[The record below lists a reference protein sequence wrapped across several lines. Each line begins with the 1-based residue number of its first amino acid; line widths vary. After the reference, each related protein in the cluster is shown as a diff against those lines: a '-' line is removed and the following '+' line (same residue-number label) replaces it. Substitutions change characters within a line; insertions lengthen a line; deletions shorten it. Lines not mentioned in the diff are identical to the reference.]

1 MEREIVEEITGSGPA
16 IEKRSAPVGL
26 KRDEYL
32 LWLMGAD
39 PYNQPKIELRCH
51 SCKLLVW
58 ENDPGLRITRDMIR
72 CAACDAAVQT
82 LKAAWGVNKWPTEE
96 FKQLDPKTKANLF
109 ATNRINGGNVKEAYA
124 MTCAKKRFEQRT
136 EADKSTMRP
145 LSYWVNLG
153 YCKDKIKKLI
163 PKENQHYDSVTQA
176 WHYRL
181 PNSDRCKVTEVE
193 QDTKDILTEMRC
205 DTGVLQKIAKV
216 APKPVKKKV
225 RCVKKDAP
233 KPQAAQSEVKL
244 LKRRPRKD
252 CKRIEDLA
260 LGRAPFVMFSTQ
272 VCVSVARQLPS
283 ASPLTVKMRHNR
295 KACRTYSM
303 TAITIGRPR
312 SGGSMTLTS
321 LTIYT
326 R

>member
-1 MEREIVEEITGSGPA
+1 
-16 IEKRSAPVGL
+16 
-26 KRDEYL
+26 
-32 LWLMGAD
+32 
-39 PYNQPKIELRCH
+39 
-51 SCKLLVW
+51 
-58 ENDPGLRITRDMIR
+58 
-72 CAACDAAVQT
+72 
-82 LKAAWGVNKWPTEE
+82 
-96 FKQLDPKTKANLF
+96 
-109 ATNRINGGNVKEAYA
+109 
-124 MTCAKKRFEQRT
+124 MTCAKKRFEQRA
-136 EADKSTMRP
+136 EADKSRMRP

-163 PKENQHYDSVTQA
+163 PKENQHNDSVTQA

-181 PNSDRCKVTEVE
+181 SNSDRCKVTEVE
-193 QDTKDILTEMRC
+193 QDTKDILREMRC
-205 DTGVLQKIAKV
+205 DTGVLQKIATV
-216 APKPVKKKV
+216 PLKPVKKKKA
-225 RCVKKDAP
+225 RCVKKDAL
-233 KPQAAQSEVKL
+233 KPQAAKSDGKL

-260 LGRAPFVMFSTQ
+260 SGRAPFVMFSTQ

-295 KACRTYSM
+295 KAGRTYSM

-312 SGGSMTLTS
+312 LGGSMTLTS

>member
-1 MEREIVEEITGSGPA
+1 MHA
-16 IEKRSAPVGL
+16 QKDAAP
-26 KRDEYL
+26 
-32 LWLMGAD
+32 
-39 PYNQPKIELRCH
+39 PSKIQHYCE
-51 SCKLLVW
+51 SCDLPVW
-58 ENDPGLRITRDMIR
+58 QNDPGIIHGVVDSIR
-72 CAACDAAVQT
+72 CGACDAAEHT
-82 LKAAWGVNKWPTEE
+82 LRAAWGVNKWPTEE
-96 FKQLDPKTKANLF
+96 FKQLDPKTKAIFF

-145 LSYWVNLG
+145 LSYWDSLG
-153 YCKDKIKKLI
+153 YDKNKIKKLTA
-163 PKENQHYDSVTQA
+163 KEDKHYDSVTQA

-181 PNSDRCKVTEVE
+181 RGPDRCKVTEVE
-193 QDTKDILTEMRC
+193 QDTKDILTEMRG
-205 DTGVLQKIAKV
+205 DTGDLQKIATV
-216 APKPVKKKV
+216 PLNPVKKKKARCV
-225 RCVKKDAP
+225 KKKQARCVKKDAP
-233 KPQAAQSEVKL
+233 KQQAAQSEVKL

-252 CKRIEDLA
+252 SKRIEDLA
-260 LGRAPFVMFSTQ
+260 VGRAAFVMFWTQ

-303 TAITIGRPR
+303 TAITIGRHR
-312 SGGSMTLTS
+312 LGGSMTLTT

>member
-1 MEREIVEEITGSGPA
+1 
-16 IEKRSAPVGL
+16 
-26 KRDEYL
+26 
-32 LWLMGAD
+32 
-39 PYNQPKIELRCH
+39 
-51 SCKLLVW
+51 
-58 ENDPGLRITRDMIR
+58 
-72 CAACDAAVQT
+72 
-82 LKAAWGVNKWPTEE
+82 
-96 FKQLDPKTKANLF
+96 
-109 ATNRINGGNVKEAYA
+109 
-124 MTCAKKRFEQRT
+124 MTCAQKRFEQRT

-145 LSYWVNLG
+145 LSYWDNLG
-153 YCKDKIKKLI
+153 YDKNKIKKLTA
-163 PKENQHYDSVTQA
+163 KEDKHYDSVTQA

-181 PNSDRCKVTEVE
+181 RGPDRCKVTEVE
-193 QDTKDILTEMRC
+193 QDTKDILREMRC
-205 DTGVLQKIAKV
+205 DTGVLQKKATV
-216 APKPVKKKV
+216 PLKPVKKKA
-225 RCVKKDAP
+225 RCVKKDAL
-233 KPQAAQSEVKL
+233 KPQAAKSDGKL

-260 LGRAPFVMFSTQ
+260 LGRAPFLMFWTH
-272 VCVSVARQLPS
+272 VCVSVAEQPPS

>member
-1 MEREIVEEITGSGPA
+1 M
-16 IEKRSAPVGL
+16 
-26 KRDEYL
+26 
-32 LWLMGAD
+32 
-39 PYNQPKIELRCH
+39 
-51 SCKLLVW
+51 
-58 ENDPGLRITRDMIR
+58 
-72 CAACDAAVQT
+72 
-82 LKAAWGVNKWPTEE
+82 
-96 FKQLDPKTKANLF
+96 
-109 ATNRINGGNVKEAYA
+109 
-124 MTCAKKRFEQRT
+124 
-136 EADKSTMRP
+136 
-145 LSYWVNLG
+145 
-153 YCKDKIKKLI
+153 
-163 PKENQHYDSVTQA
+163 
-176 WHYRL
+176 
-181 PNSDRCKVTEVE
+181 E
-193 QDTKDILTEMRC
+193 QDTKDILMEMRC
-205 DTGVLQKIAKV
+205 DTGGLQKRAKRKSL
-216 APKPVKKKV
+216 KPVKKKKA

-260 LGRAPFVMFSTQ
+260 LGRAPFLMFWTH

-312 SGGSMTLTS
+312 LGGSMTLTS